1 MRRPLYRSDL
11 IAWVTALGAL
21 AAFDFTM
28 AVAWIDRRN
37 PTGDLLLVG
46 AMPMAN
52 VLAVG
57 VLIGLRR
64 VGSRPFLWGFEVF
77 GVVALASYVLV
88 ATLSPGV
95 LWANAEPL
103 VNYVRRTFGR
113 HGPFVCILIIFFSA
127 TVMLV
132 LPQVTFAVTG
142 GFLGRKFR
150 STITPR

>member
-1 MRRPLYRSDL
+1 VRRPLYRSDL
-11 IAWVTALGAL
+11 IAWVMVLAAL
-21 AAFDFTM
+21 AAFDFRV
-28 AVAWIDRRN
+28 AVAWIDYRT

-57 VLIGLRR
+57 MLIGLRR
-64 VGSRPFLWGFEVF
+64 AGSRPFLWGFEAF
-77 GVVALASYVLV
+77 GVVALAHYVLV
-88 ATLSPGV
+88 ATFSPMV

-103 VNYVRRTFGR
+103 VNYVRRTYGR
-113 HGPFVCILIIFFSA
+113 HGPLVCILILIFSA

-132 LPQVTFAVTG
+132 LPQVAFAVTG

-150 STITPR
+150 ITNTPR